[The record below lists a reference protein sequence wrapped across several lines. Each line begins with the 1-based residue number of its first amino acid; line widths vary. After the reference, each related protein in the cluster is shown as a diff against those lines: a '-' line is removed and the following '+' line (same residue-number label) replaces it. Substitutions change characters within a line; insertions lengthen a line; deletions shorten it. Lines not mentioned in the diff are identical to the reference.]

1 MVDETLAKI
10 EARIR
15 ASDSLDEA
23 RKGEL
28 LELIGQLRREVGA
41 LPPSHAEQARSITG
55 FAEVSTH
62 EATRERRNPRLL
74 GHALE
79 GLRASVTEFEESHP
93 NLVRIVNAICNT
105 LSGLGI

>member
-15 ASDSLDEA
+15 ASDSLGDE

-28 LELIGQLRREVGA
+28 LALLGQLRREVGA
-41 LPPSHAEQARSITG
+41 LPPAHAEQARSITG
-55 FAEVSTH
+55 FTDVSAH

-74 GHALE
+74 RHAIE
-79 GLRASVTEFEESHP
+79 GLRASVTEFEGSHP
-93 NLVRIVNAICNT
+93 NLVRIVNSICNT